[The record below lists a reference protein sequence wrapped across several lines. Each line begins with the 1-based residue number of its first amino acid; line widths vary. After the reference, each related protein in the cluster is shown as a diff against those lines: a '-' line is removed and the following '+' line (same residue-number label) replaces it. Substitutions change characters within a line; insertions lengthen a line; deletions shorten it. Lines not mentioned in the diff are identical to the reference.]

1 MLANI
6 NINLPDTKQPPTP
19 RGLPVYD
26 WRSSRAGD
34 MVRATKSSY
43 TDISRV
49 NMRKSDRVSVMKRYQ
64 HAGLSSG
71 AIANKL
77 GELAKAFKVA
87 HYWEIAPAQIS
98 QVHALIDR
106 QLFNPVL
113 KAQPKKKAYTISEV
127 VDNEDLVMAAI
138 EKIAGEL
145 LELKRAIKE
154 SAFNEDLEV
163 AIKNILKA

>member
-34 MVRATKSSY
+34 MVRATKSNY

-49 NMRKSDRVSVMKRYQ
+49 NMRKSDRVSIMKRYQ
-64 HAGLSSG
+64 RAGLSSG

-87 HYWEIAPAQIS
+87 HYWEIAPAQMS
-98 QVHALIDR
+98 QVYALIDR
-106 QLFNPVL
+106 QLFNPV
-113 KAQPKKKAYTISEV
+113 PKKKACTISEV
-127 VDNEDLVMAAI
+127 VDNEDLVMDAI

-163 AIKNILKA
+163 AIKKILKA